1 VAPSE
6 VPRSWYP
13 TLQAVIAVAPPFRA
27 RNLVRRAEDLAA
39 EHLLNNDLVVRAARR
54 ARQEARRRATLATLA
69 PPVVALVSVVLGRSL
84 GTDSALRVAE
94 LLLAVVLT
102 VAGASWLRR
111 ISRPPFWLVPRA
123 RPRYEHRPANG
134 RELSDALYQAS
145 LLVAVGMPPLSAL
158 ERVTPIEED
167 NAARQVIRGLATPRV
182 QPEALPAPRWLVAA
196 LRDVGRD
203 PFPAASLTE
212 AARRVDTERR
222 VLAAGW
228 PRQARLAATLPVVT
242 CILPAIVLVLLTPP
256 LDLTRT
262 LVPAL
267 LGVAIL
273 VSAIAPWPHVA
284 DRSSEVGEEEDQTSS
299 APVAAR
305 RVLTYA
311 GAQVRLVGRGA
322 SAVPKLARGLASA
335 RSRPARREA
344 TADAGSTPESAGA
357 SVRVTESNVDEHP
370 TIAPHEADEDQ
381 VGSTPSSSEA
391 HPSTTSSGGVS
402 LEARLAEMRATTRVI
417 EQRARYEASQE
428 VRLAEWTLGSLPAA
442 TLLLVSALNFDRSA
456 GWLTDGTA
464 LLLLL
469 AAIALTLAGLRWL
482 RRLARPPFAAFPSRQ
497 PWYLQQAGRHQ
508 ELSDTFERAA
518 VMARTTGTPANDA
531 VQQATAADP
540 GDAGRRFVAAAIL
553 DPDPTAAGEVAP
565 AWLFGALNE
574 LDGAADMLER
584 AVASLHRDRRS
595 LADRWPARVRRAAAV
610 PFVLCFLPA
619 TLLVITALGRGS

>member
-267 LGVAIL
+267 LGGAIL
-273 VSAIAPWPHVA
+273 VSAIAPWLRVA
-284 DRSSEVGEEEDQTSS
+284 DRTASDEMADESTGS
-299 APVAAR
+299 APIMAR
-305 RVLTYA
+305 RVRTYA
-311 GAQVRLVGRGA
+311 GALFRQAGRGA
-322 SAVPKLARGLASA
+322 SATSTWVRGIVAAVPKPAGHVAAADHRRTRKPFSA
-335 RSRPARREA
+335 PTSIA
-344 TADAGSTPESAGA
+344 ESNAEEYPTTVPFEEFKA
-357 SVRVTESNVDEHP
+357 SVVS
-370 TIAPHEADEDQ
+370 A
-381 VGSTPSSSEA
+381 SSPSDPP
-391 HPSTTSSGGVS
+391 PSTVATSAAPLDPQSSDVEVS
-402 LEARLAEMRATTRVI
+402 TRVV
-417 EQRARYEASQE
+417 EQEGERAAVHR
-428 VRLAEWTLGSLPAA
+428 VRLARWILGSLPPL
-442 TLLLVSALNFDRSA
+442 TLLLGSTLGRARISLFGDRV
-456 GWLTDGTA
+456 A
-464 LLLLL
+464 LLCLL
-469 AAIALTLAGLRWL
+469 AAIALTLIGLRWL
-482 RRLARPPFAAFPSRQ
+482 QRLARPPFAAIPSRQ
-497 PWYLQQAGRHQ
+497 PWYLQQTERLV
-508 ELSDTFERAA
+508 ELCDTLGRAA
-518 VMARTTGTPANDA
+518 ALVRTVGVPALDALEQVTP
-531 VQQATAADP
+531 P
-540 GDAGRRFVAAAIL
+540 DAGHGGHEFVAAAMTE
-553 DPDPTAAGEVAP
+553 PDATASGDIAP

-574 LDGAADMLER
+574 LDGTAEPLER
-584 AVASLHRDRRS
+584 ALTVLHSERRARARGW
-595 LADRWPARVRRAAAV
+595 ADQVLRAAAV
-610 PFVLCFLPA
+610 PFLVCLLPA
-619 TLLVITALGRGS
+619 TLLVIAALARSA